1 MRPKEDYLGANP
13 LKRVLVA
20 VAWFFIGLWQ
30 GLIGSVKA
38 LPGKLKRILP
48 KATEPARGL
57 LGFFFYFWHFGQ

>member
-30 GLIGSVKA
+30 GLIGFVKA
-38 LPGKLKRILP
+38 LPGKLKRI
-48 KATEPARGL
+48 AAVVGNA
-57 LGFFFYFWHFGQ
+57 F